1 MIENPQIITILI
13 NRVRKRLFFYRV
25 LKELVVFLAVGFF
38 IYLSA
43 LVSLGPSGLGRGVF
57 SSYLFIV
64 IVAAL
69 GLIFIYRLRYMPS
82 KMDAASTIDRK
93 ARLKDQVLSTY
104 WFIRKPHNSPF
115 IPMLIE
121 KTAQLC
127 KTIDPGRLLS
137 INWIIPYCLVAILFF
152 AFYIA
157 GIQRSFFLGDWRSEI
172 FNGARVKVSLRAV
185 SDPKSADLFTDVFG
199 ENSED
204 LDLADSSLFTKQYD
218 ENDLVGIQDEINMR
232 AILARDGIE
241 KIAKALDGRP
251 EYREVVD
258 ALRTE
263 KLDDAMKML
272 SQVVGGGPQISDNLK
287 TNEGEYNSPSSDSQ
301 FLENIDKV
309 ASELGN
315 IGAEINEEA
324 LAQALQSIED
334 AQSMIDSQ
342 DQLRQFN
349 DNVGGLGAPPDQLSP
364 LTAARFGDQ
373 ANPTEAQPSAEPIS
387 VNAQGGTLFRQG
399 AVARGESD
407 QDSDEGH
414 QAGSA
419 SGDSE
424 AAALEGAAVP
434 RLEANLQLETVR
446 INESESDGRNDGEQ
460 TWFYS
465 PTEKQTGED
474 VNFRDLVGRS
484 SYSNSG
490 VIDQPE
496 TPIRQKKII
505 RDYFINIHNK
515 GEIR

>member
-1 MIENPQIITILI
+1 MIENSQIITILI
-13 NRVRKRLFFYRV
+13 NRVRKRLFFYRI
-25 LKELVVFLAVGFF
+25 LKEFVVFLAVGLFL
-38 IYLSA
+38 YLST
-43 LVSLGPSGLGRGVF
+43 LVSLGPSGLNRGVF
-57 SSYLFIV
+57 SSYLFIF

-69 GLIFIYRLRYMPS
+69 GLMFIYRLRYVPS
-82 KMDAASTIDRK
+82 KMDAASKIDSK
-93 ARLKDQVLSTY
+93 AGLKDQVLSTH
-104 WFIRKPHNSPF
+104 WFIGKPYNSPF

-137 INWIIPYCLVAILFF
+137 ISWILPFCLVVILFF
-152 AFYIA
+152 SFYIA
-157 GIQRSFFLGDWRSEI
+157 GIQQSFFKGGWRLDI
-172 FNGARVKVSLRAV
+172 FNGARAKVSLRAA
-185 SDPKSADLFTDVFG
+185 SDPKSPHLSPDVFG
-199 ENSED
+199 ENLED
-204 LDLADSSLFTKQYD
+204 LDLADSPLFKKQYD
-218 ENDLVGIQDEINMR
+218 TDDLVGIQDEINMR

-241 KIAKALDGRP
+241 KIAKALEGRP

-258 ALRTE
+258 ALRSE
-263 KLDDAMKML
+263 RLHDAMTML
-272 SQVVGGGPQISDNLK
+272 SQVAGGGPQISDTLK
-287 TNEGEYNSPSSDSQ
+287 KNEGEYNSPSSESQ
-301 FLENIDKV
+301 FLESIDKA

-315 IGAEINEEA
+315 LGAEINEEA

-342 DQLRQFN
+342 DQLRQLN

-407 QDSDEGH
+407 QDSDQGH

-424 AAALEGAAVP
+424 AAALEGSAVP
-434 RLEANLQLETVR
+434 RMEASLQLETVR
-446 INESESDGRNDGEQ
+446 INESKSDGRDDGEQ

-465 PTEKQTGED
+465 PTEKQAED
-474 VNFRDLVGRS
+474 DMNFRDLMGRT
-484 SYSNSG
+484 SYSDSG
-490 VIDQPE
+490 AIDQPE

-515 GEIR
+515 GEI